1 MSTSDAQLAD
11 DLCRCLC
18 LVGVAAG
25 RHFSWFLEV
34 LPAVIGLAVLLATR
48 RSFPLTGLAYA
59 LLGAL
64 LSLLLLSRYHDRQLN
79 RLQQSLD
86 HT

>member
-1 MSTSDAQLAD
+1 MSDAQSD
-11 DLCRCLC
+11 M
-18 LVGVAAG
+18 G
-25 RHFSWFLEV
+25 
-34 LPAVIGLAVLLATR
+34 
-48 RSFPLTGLAYA
+48 YA